1 MGTSSERRVA
11 THTEPIRVGTL
22 NSDDLW
28 ELGSVRRGDK
38 IGRGISDL
46 HDRDAIAAIK

>member
-11 THTEPIRVGTL
+11 THTEPIRVGTVS
-22 NSDDLW
+22 SDDPW
-28 ELGSVRRGDK
+28 ELGSVRRGDE

-46 HDRDAIAAIK
+46 RDAIAAIK